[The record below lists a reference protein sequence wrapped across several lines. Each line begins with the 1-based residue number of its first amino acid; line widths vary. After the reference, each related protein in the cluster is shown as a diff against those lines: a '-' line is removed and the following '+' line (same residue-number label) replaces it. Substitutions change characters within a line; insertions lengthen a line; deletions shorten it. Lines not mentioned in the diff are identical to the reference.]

1 MRVPWPVKQNR
12 RRPPPADAAPASAGD
27 AFPPRPRRR
36 GRRLLIS
43 LAVFFTVVL
52 LAWVLRAWIL
62 TGVGRFLTV
71 HDRLERADAIFVFG
85 GDPAIRPFAAA
96 ELYRRGWAPRVL
108 VPGMETGRLADI
120 GMVPSQ
126 TQLFTGVLRHEGVP
140 DSVVAVLA
148 MPGGTTSTT
157 DDVAV
162 LRAWLK
168 RTGARRVIAVTTDYH
183 TRRAR
188 WALRRGLKGMD
199 VRVMMAGVPARGF
212 DETSWWRSEAGL
224 VTYVNEYLKFARYV
238 VAGA

>member
-1 MRVPWPVKQNR
+1 MRVPGPVKQNR
-12 RRPPPADAAPASAGD
+12 DPSPIGDAAASAESPPPH
-27 AFPPRPRRR
+27 PRRRR
-36 GRRLLIS
+36 GRRLLVS
-43 LAVFFTVVL
+43 LAVFVSLVL

-85 GDPAIRPFAAA
+85 GDPDIRPFAAA
-96 ELYRRGWAPRVL
+96 ALYRRGWAPRVL
-108 VPGMETGRLADI
+108 VPGMETGKLASI
-120 GMVPSQ
+120 GMVPTQ

-140 DSVVAVLA
+140 DSAVMVLS

-162 LRAWLK
+162 LREWIR

-188 WALRRGLKGMD
+188 FALRRGLKGMD
-199 VRVMMAGVPARGF
+199 VRVMMHGVPARGY
-212 DETSWWRSEAGL
+212 DATNWWRSESGL
-224 VTYVNEYLKFARYV
+224 VTYVNEYLKLARYV
-238 VAGA
+238 VAGG